1 MADNRAEFLISS
13 VFDPKGVKD
22 AARAFGALGEPAE
35 GSALKFAI
43 LNNALD
49 IGVDLLASAGRAA
62 FEAAQYMVELGA
74 DAEETAGLIDNSLG
88 SAAKGFR
95 DDIDAIAEA
104 TGRSSNALMQG
115 SSSILAMS
123 RSMGFG
129 QEEAGKFTSTMSQV
143 AVDLGSF
150 FNQETDQVFIDLQ
163 SAMAGSAETMQK
175 YGIDVSVTALQ
186 NAALN
191 MGLIEQG
198 ETLDRVTRAQVLQA
212 EIMRQAAD
220 AMGDA
225 ERTSDSYTN
234 QSRRLQAVIQDTATE
249 MGKELIPALTP
260 VVTALAELATDVA
273 PAAIEGFTE
282 MVKTAEG
289 AILIFGDLSS
299 ATQSLLSD
307 FRMFTTGQDEAFID
321 WGAGLTMA
329 LDTVTAGQYSALKNV
344 REGLADYADSVEVAT
359 AAQEQYAN
367 YGTDMLALQE
377 MSAEAAREQA
387 QAIDEVV
394 EVNEDLVNATS
405 HINDIIND
413 EELAFKGA
421 QIAAELHAN
430 ALAEDAK
437 AAEEAAKAAEEA
449 ARRRVQAETRAL
461 SQSESLFDDLY
472 KAQEG
477 LANAQGEYVEVWR
490 DSSAEIEK
498 INAELM
504 GDLTAEQKKA
514 LNEQLGDLE
523 EGTAEWLSTYN
534 ALQGDLTD
542 AQRASLIAQRAELA
556 GEEGAWQTIY
566 TGDALAAEE
575 AQAAIEEAN
584 AAIAQSYRDT
594 AFEAII
600 AQNGFNESTAELA
613 VNLGIMT
620 EQEAAARLEF
630 VNTTTAIGELTASQ
644 AFLNDTVTDQSEAVQ
659 LLSLGYASTAEEA
672 MMLADQIDGSL
683 SDSLITAKA
692 LTEEQIALLDELSG
706 RKDLELN
713 ITVNGAEAIKNI
725 TRDVENLRKN
735 FLEGGAVAQGSSTAG
750 GSGARG
756 GMSQTEADFLENM
769 GGG

>member
-1 MADNRAEFLISS
+1 MADKAEFLISS
-13 VFDPKGVKD
+13 VFDPQGVKE
-22 AARAFGALGEPAE
+22 AARAFGGLEKPAE

-49 IGVDLLASAGRAA
+49 IGADLLFKAGQAA
-62 FEAAQYMVELGA
+62 WQAGQYMIELGSN
-74 DAEETAGLIDNSLG
+74 AEETAGLIDNSLG
-88 SAAKGFR
+88 TAAAGFR

-129 QEEAGKFTSTMSQV
+129 QEEASKFTSTMSQV

-150 FNQETDQVFIDLQ
+150 FNQESEQVFIDLQ

-198 ETLDRVTRAQVLQA
+198 ETMDRVTRATVLQA

-249 MGKELIPALTP
+249 LGKELIPALTP

-344 REGLADYADSVEVAT
+344 REGLADYADSVEVAA

-377 MSAEAAREQA
+377 MSAEATRAQTEEIVELNNAVIDIEYTGRRYQA
-387 QAIDEVV
+387 TWTSEAMGAI
-394 EVNEDLVNATS
+394 
-405 HINDIIND
+405 
-413 EELAFKGA
+413 GGM
-421 QIAAELHAN
+421 IA
-430 ALAEDAK
+430 DQAK
-437 AAEEAAKAAEEA
+437 AA
-449 ARRRVQAETRAL
+449 
-461 SQSESLFDDLY
+461 D
-472 KAQEG
+472 
-477 LANAQGEYVEVWR
+477 
-490 DSSAEIEK
+490 
-498 INAELM
+498 
-504 GDLTAEQKKA
+504 
-514 LNEQLGDLE
+514 
-523 EGTAEWLSTYN
+523 
-534 ALQGDLTD
+534 D
-542 AQRASLIAQRAELA
+542 AQRAFSDWESAMGGYFTQALNATDTAPDLNDMLFEQGQAAGLGAVEMALLA
-556 GEEGAWQTIY
+556 SA
-566 TGDALAAEE
+566 TGDWDDAQIQAALNAALLQEKVVELVEGIKNGELTVGE
-575 AQAAIEEAN
+575 AQ
-584 AAIAQSYRDT
+584 T
-594 AFEAII
+594 AL
-600 AQNGFNESTAELA
+600 QDYNMEL
-613 VNLGIMT
+613 
-620 EQEAAARLEF
+620 Q
-630 VNTTTAIGELTASQ
+630 NTTTPMQTIVNQTKE
-644 AFLNDTVTDQSEAVQ
+644 LNDELAILSGQQAMGIDLKINGVEALREAANEAERLKFALDGANAVQ
-659 LLSLGYASTAEEA
+659 GTNTS
-672 MMLADQIDGSL
+672 
-683 SDSLITAKA
+683 
-692 LTEEQIALLDELSG
+692 
-706 RKDLELN
+706 R
-713 ITVNGAEAIKNI
+713 NGA
-725 TRDVENLRKN
+725 
-735 FLEGGAVAQGSSTAG
+735 GART
-750 GSGARG
+750 GSG
-756 GMSQTEADFLENM
+756 MSEADFLENM